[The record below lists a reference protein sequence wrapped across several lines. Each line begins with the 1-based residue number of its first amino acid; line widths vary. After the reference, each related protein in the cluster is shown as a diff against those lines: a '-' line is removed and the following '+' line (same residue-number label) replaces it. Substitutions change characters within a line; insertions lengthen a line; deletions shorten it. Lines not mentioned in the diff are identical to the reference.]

1 MIPAGNRNHFWW
13 FIEENLLKAL
23 LTEGVIGTNKK
34 DEALRNW
41 QQWGNVHTF
50 WAEGVRGESG
60 VGRVKWAE
68 ILEKGTCVCVCC
80 KIAKGHSYQRCCTE
94 QGGWKKKKVTVTFLC
109 PLALRS
115 PIITFYWLNS
125 TRSQPA
131 GVPTEAKHIHQSSS
145 SQGRVEKHENISGG

>member
-1 MIPAGNRNHFWW
+1 MIPAGNKNHFWW

-68 ILEKGTCVCVCC
+68 ILEKGTCVCVCVV
-80 KIAKGHSYQRCCTE
+80 KLQKDTAIRDAALSRGD
-94 QGGWKKKKVTVTFLC
+94 GKKKGNCDLSLPSC
-109 PLALRS
+109 PPVCYYYLLLAELNQEPASRS
-115 PIITFYWLNS
+115 ANRGKTHPSVF
-125 TRSQPA
+125 
-131 GVPTEAKHIHQSSS
+131 
-145 SQGRVEKHENISGG
+145 